1 MGFKLLFIF
10 FSSFFQQKDSLETDL
25 AAITV
30 TANINSQNLKSTARN
45 VTIID
50 QKTIAAA
57 PVKTIDAVLQY
68 ALNVDVRSR
77 SSFGV
82 QADISIRG
90 GHYDQTLIMVD
101 GVKVNDPQTGHHS
114 LNFPISLAQI
124 ERIEVLQG
132 GASRVFGPNAF
143 SGVINIITKKLIK
156 NNVNALASIGQYG
169 SKQFGLGGG
178 FLAKSFYLQLNAEGS
193 KSDGFIANT
202 QFKKGQ
208 FQGKVGKVYKNGFL
222 DYTYGQIQNNF
233 GASNFY
239 SPKFKNQYEEVGSV
253 LQALNWNHNI
263 GNSLNS
269 SFIASYRTHDDLYDF
284 DNYRNTNKL
293 ASVNFHKTNVADL
306 EYKLRKISK
315 YGKSAIGFEWRSEKV
330 ISNRLGE
337 VLKTQEVVKDYP
349 GIFYTKS
356 KTRTNISV
364 FVEHNLNIK
373 KLNISGGTL
382 VNQNSQYGT
391 AFYPGIDLS
400 YTISKFTNI
409 YGSANKSLRYPTFT
423 ELYLNTS
430 TLKADPNLK
439 PEKALTYEIGLKN
452 IFKFHTLNI
461 STFYRK
467 TQDAIDKVGRVGQA
481 VPNMENIDNINMFGV
496 EISEVFNVKKEFP
509 NGLIDNVQ
517 IGYSYLQA
525 DRKENGFQSFYTLN
539 YLKHKFNMG
548 LNMHITKDLSL
559 GAWYTLKSRL
569 GSFQLDKDSPIVT
582 YKPINLVD
590 VRLNYKVKGIK
601 VFLDANNFF
610 NQKYYE
616 FGFVEQPGRWIS
628 GGIRF

>member
-1 MGFKLLFIF
+1 MGFKILFICIY
-10 FSSFFQQKDSLETDL
+10 SFFQKGDSLEKDL
-25 AAITV
+25 TEITV

-57 PVKTIDAVLQY
+57 PVKTIDGVLQY

-101 GVKVNDPQTGHHS
+101 GIKVNDPQTGHHS
-114 LNFPISLAQI
+114 LNFPITLAQI
-124 ERIEVLQG
+124 ERIEILQG

-143 SGVINIITKKLIK
+143 SGVINIITKKTIK
-156 NNVNALASIGQYG
+156 NNLSGLASIGQYG
-169 SKQFGLGGG
+169 SKQVGFGGG
-178 FLAKSFYLQLNAEGS
+178 LILKSFFVQLNADGA

-202 QFKKGQ
+202 QFKKAQ
-208 FQGKVGKVYKNGFL
+208 FQGKIGKIYKNSSV
-222 DYTYGQIQNNF
+222 DYSFGRIQNNF

-253 LQALNWNHNI
+253 MQALNWNHNVS
-263 GNSLNS
+263 NSLNTS
-269 SFIASYRTHDDLYDF
+269 LIASYRTHNDVYDF
-284 DNYRNTNKL
+284 DNYRNLNKL
-293 ASVNFHKTNVADL
+293 LSVNFHKTNVLDI

-315 YGKSAIGFEWRSEKV
+315 FGKSALGVEWRKEGV
-330 ISNRLGE
+330 VSNRLGE
-337 VLKTQEVVKDYP
+337 LLVKPIEVIGYP
-349 GIFYTKS
+349 SIFYTKS
-356 KTRTNISV
+356 KERSNLS
-364 FVEHNLNIK
+364 FFAEHSFNIK
-373 KLNISGGTL
+373 KLIVSGGTL
-382 VNQNSQYGT
+382 INQNSQYGT
-391 AFYPGIDLS
+391 AFYPGLDIS
-400 YTISKFTNI
+400 YPINKFSNI

-439 PEKALTYEIGLKN
+439 PEKALTFEVGLKN
-452 IFKFHTLNI
+452 NFKFHTINI

-467 TQDAIDKVGRVGQA
+467 TQDAIDKVGRPGQA
-481 VPNMENIDNINMFGV
+481 VPNMENIDNINMLGL
-496 EISEVFNVKKEFP
+496 EISEVFNVRKEFL
-509 NGLIDNVQ
+509 NGLVDNVQ

-539 YLKHKFNMG
+539 YLKNKFNAG
-548 LNMHITKDLSL
+548 LNTHLSKNLSL

-569 GSFQLDKDSPIVT
+569 GSFQLDKDSPVVT
-582 YKPINLVD
+582 YKPIHLVD
-590 VRLNYKVKGIK
+590 VRLNYKINNINL
-601 VFLDANNFF
+601 FLDANNIF
-610 NQKYYE
+610 NHTYYE
-616 FGFVEQPGRWIS
+616 FGFVEQPGRWVS
-628 GGIRF
+628 GGVRF